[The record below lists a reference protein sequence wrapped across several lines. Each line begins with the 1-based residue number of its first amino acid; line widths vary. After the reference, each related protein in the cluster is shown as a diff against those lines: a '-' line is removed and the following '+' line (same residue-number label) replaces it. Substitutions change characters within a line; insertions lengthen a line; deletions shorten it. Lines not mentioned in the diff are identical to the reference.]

1 MNNTTGNPLG
11 TEKVGTLILKFAIP
25 GIITQLI
32 NSAHNIIDQIF
43 IGQGFGE
50 LGIAATNIAFPL
62 TSIIVALSAL
72 IGMGAASKFSIL
84 LGKNNQEE
92 ASCVLGTALFLLVLL
107 GGLITICAS
116 FFLDPMLRLFG
127 ATDLMMPYA
136 REYARVLSI
145 GIVLGI
151 FSTGA
156 SYFIRADGNPNYS
169 SIVLLS
175 GAVFNMIFDPIF
187 LYVFHAGIWGITLA
201 TVLGQLLS
209 TVLAVVYLCGKFH
222 AVPISLR
229 MIRLDFAAAKTIVSL
244 GFATFTTHILM
255 VIVQILQMNAF
266 RIYGA
271 LSEYGSEI
279 TIAGAGAV
287 SKLSIVFLSSIIGI
301 SIGCQPIY
309 GFNFGNKKYDRVKE
323 TYKKA
328 LKYGTIIAVAAFA
341 ILQLCPRQ
349 LLMIFSAKD
358 PMFYE
363 FSIRYIRITL
373 AVLFLNALQPIT
385 SIFCTSVGKARI
397 GFWMALIRQGIL
409 LIPLLLI
416 LPKLFG
422 LSGVLVAM
430 PISDAIAAGVVLFVG
445 ISQMK
450 ELSRLQS
457 EMQD

>member
-1 MNNTTGNPLG
+1 MMSIAGNPLG
-11 TEKVGTLILKFAIP
+11 TERVGTLILKFAIP
-25 GIITQLI
+25 GIVTQLI

-84 LGKNNQEE
+84 LGKNDREE
-92 ASCVLGTALFLLVLL
+92 ASSVLGTALFLLVVL
-107 GGLITICAS
+107 GGLISICAS
-116 FFLDPMLRLFG
+116 LFLDPMLRLFG
-127 ATDLMMPYA
+127 ATDLMMPYS
-136 REYARVLSI
+136 REYVRILSI
-145 GIVLGI
+145 GVLFGV
-151 FSTGA
+151 FSTGT
-156 SYFIRADGNPNYS
+156 SYFIRADGDPNYS

-187 LYVFHAGIWGITLA
+187 LYVLHTGIWGIALA

-209 TVLAVVYLCGKFH
+209 TVLALVYLGKKFR
-222 AVPISLR
+222 AVSVSFQI
-229 MIRLDFAAAKTIVSL
+229 IRLDMAAAKAIVSL
-244 GFATFTTHILM
+244 GFAIFTTHVLM
-255 VIVQILQMNAF
+255 IIVQIIQMNAF

-271 LSEYGSEI
+271 MSEYGSEI
-279 TIAGAGAV
+279 AIAGAGAV

-328 LKYGTIIAVAAFA
+328 LKYGTVIAAAFL
-341 ILQLCPRQ
+341 ILQLFPRQ
-349 LLMIFSAKD
+349 LLVIFSADD

-363 FSIRYIRITL
+363 FSIKYIRIAL

-385 SIFCTSVGKARI
+385 STFCTSIGKAKI
-397 GFWMALIRQGIL
+397 GFWMALIRQGCL
-409 LIPLLLI
+409 LIPLLLV
-416 LPKLFG
+416 LPKYFRLT
-422 LSGVLVAM
+422 GVLAAM
-430 PISDAIAAGVVLFVG
+430 PIADGIAAGIVLFFG
-445 ISQMK
+445 IGQLK
-450 ELSRLQS
+450 ELSKKQS
-457 EMQD
+457 ETQD